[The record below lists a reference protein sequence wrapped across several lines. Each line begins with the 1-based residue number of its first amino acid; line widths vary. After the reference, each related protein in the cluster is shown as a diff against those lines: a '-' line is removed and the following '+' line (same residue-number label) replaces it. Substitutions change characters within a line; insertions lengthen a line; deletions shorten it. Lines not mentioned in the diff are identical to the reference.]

1 MHQSIKLRDNPARCC
16 PSSQPAC
23 LQEHPTQDRRFFP
36 EHNRGFG
43 STLPPH
49 GHPAQLPH
57 LLRMLRFPGRR
68 GKITTGDTHLS
79 PCPQALTR
87 ATCVLLTMGALS
99 SCSASCEGL
108 LLLVRHSNI
117 FCRVPGTKA
126 TPDNV
131 STVPFIPHIPATRYT
146 GS

>member
-1 MHQSIKLRDNPARCC
+1 MHESIKLRDNPARFC

-79 PCPQALTR
+79 PCPRALTR

-99 SCSASCEGL
+99 SCSASSEGL
-108 LLLVRHSNI
+108 LLLVRHSSI
-117 FCRVPGTKA
+117 FCRVLGTKA

-131 STVPFIPHIPATRYT
+131 STVPFIPQIPAIRYT